1 MIWPYMDASGFQRA
15 FAAADEDRS
24 GAVEMEEFDE
34 VVKFTVWLNENRHT
48 IQELED
54 AFGETVGEDEFC
66 FGYKTLF
73 DVHAYGG
80 ACPPSRP
87 LRAAVSRL
95 SVHVCCLVFV
105 SFQRPPSASRFAL
118 APLAPACLS
127 SRNHPLSA
135 ACGVTAGDAKYLYE
149 THCKKLGR
157 EPEGEPLSFEEYV
170 IWAVVHACI
179 TSNQEESEAEAQARR
194 EAVMKTELA
203 AAAGEFGDV
212 VSVATF
218 ALARD
223 RRLWSR

>member
-80 ACPPSRP
+80 ARPPSRP

-95 SVHVCCLVFV
+95 SVHGA
-105 SFQRPPSASRFAL
+105 AS
-118 APLAPACLS
+118 CLS
-127 SRNHPLSA
+127 LS
-135 ACGVTAGDAKYLYE
+135 
-149 THCKKLGR
+149 
-157 EPEGEPLSFEEYV
+157 
-170 IWAVVHACI
+170 
-179 TSNQEESEAEAQARR
+179 
-194 EAVMKTELA
+194 
-203 AAAGEFGDV
+203 
-212 VSVATF
+212 
-218 ALARD
+218 RD
-223 RRLWSR
+223 RPRLADSLLRPSRQLACRRAIIR

>member
-1 MIWPYMDASGFQRA
+1 
-15 FAAADEDRS
+15 
-24 GAVEMEEFDE
+24 MEEFDE

-80 ACPPSRP
+80 ARPPSRS
-87 LRAAVSRL
+87 LVAVSRL
-95 SVHVCCLVFV
+95 SVHVCCLVLV
-105 SFQRPPSASRFAL
+105 SFQRPPSAAADSLSR
-118 APLAPACLS
+118 PSPACLS

-135 ACGVTAGDAKYLYE
+135 ACGVSPAGDAKYLYE

-179 TSNQEESEAEAQARR
+179 TSNQEESEAEAGGATR
-194 EAVMKTELA
+194 A
-203 AAAGEFGDV
+203 AA
-212 VSVATF
+212 
-218 ALARD
+218 
-223 RRLWSR
+223 

>member
-80 ACPPSRP
+80 ARPPSRP
-87 LRAAVSRL
+87 LRVAVSRL
-95 SVHVCCLVFV
+95 SVHVCCLMFV
-105 SFQRPPSASRFAL
+105 SFQRL
-118 APLAPACLS
+118 
-127 SRNHPLSA
+127 
-135 ACGVTAGDAKYLYE
+135 T
-149 THCKKLGR
+149 LG
-157 EPEGEPLSFEEYV
+157 
-170 IWAVVHACI
+170 
-179 TSNQEESEAEAQARR
+179 
-194 EAVMKTELA
+194 
-203 AAAGEFGDV
+203 
-212 VSVATF
+212 
-218 ALARD
+218 
-223 RRLWSR
+223 